1 MAYCVNVKSKEFISL
16 CKDLNISSGNLALIV
31 YEYQNS
37 FNTDEFPSKKFI
49 LNKLQ
54 GIPTKM
60 SDAQIEVYN
69 KYYSTSK
76 VFDTEQELDKAK
88 TKALLFFNP
97 ESLFSYKNYDGKYVL
112 NVASPNQIKSA
123 TDNIGTFSTTN
134 DNVFL
139 QKSSSF
145 NDVYSKLKLLNNKTL
160 SGIGSSKKIKSYLTS
175 NGIPFEIVDFII
187 KGYETVPSI
196 KNFTPYTAFQYL
208 MNLQYDSLTD
218 QYKKSIVSPRNE
230 ALEKLLIDYL
240 HKYNF
245 EINIG
250 DAIQKFGDVTGVLD
264 IINKIIYVA
273 NNRNQLTIPEEF
285 GHAFIELL
293 GSTTSNREEN
303 REFTFLMNTVEDT
316 ELYKQVYEQYKDV
329 YLTKDRKP
337 DIYKIKKEAIGQA
350 VGLALISNFE
360 NKPLKTKNFLQKLLD
375 FIERILNKFK
385 DAEYASF
392 NSLVN
397 KMAEEI
403 IKGDTHRLE
412 KVDKQGYNLLNYYK
426 TIEEQNKQDGGKAIK
441 FMQFFSQ
448 EMGNDITG
456 SLAYRLQGTVYR
468 PKMDSLH
475 DIDMHVP
482 PSAHNLNLNSISI
495 RTTVRASK
503 ARNKN
508 QNVLLDLLLNTEYF
522 TKIKNKYPKIRFG
535 AAFPAKNSNN
545 ITVNAVY
552 SEDTSLSER
561 FLQMSGSY
569 ASRLEN
575 FTEEERKQIYLFDF
589 FLIDEERSKFY
600 EPEYGLNLTYFDTPI
615 REKRWMGRAKDIMD
629 YQNWKVFEQFKD
641 KILPKEDDLM
651 YQLAQ
656 SKNQTSVKNNM
667 TDSFKEGSATR
678 FTTSKSSNY
687 RERTK
692 ENTDWS
698 DVTLALAKDFN
709 TAGEKLTKNV
719 AGKKYVPYELE
730 GAGEHAFDAD
740 EILDAIKA
748 KGLPTENIKLNIAGN
763 GIYNLK
769 DWTQEEL
776 NDYLTEILQGLLNLG
791 VTIAEV
797 RTGGQTGVDEAG
809 IIAAQRLGIP
819 SEVHT
824 TSDYRFR
831 DKSGKDISN
840 EQAFKAR
847 FQQGQV
853 SQEEHPIVEI
863 YNGEWSR
870 NEVAKDTESLYI
882 FTDNTDRDSGKTL
895 INPNS
900 KYAKKY
906 GKDKH
911 YPTMTQAV
919 IRGLDNAMPIST
931 QRWYHQGAKGISGRW
946 TDKDIKEFEKVIDSE
961 IKDILEEW
969 NTGKYKRIVISNADG
984 FFNTKISNISMDR
997 TPLLYK
1003 MLEEKLTKA
1012 GIVGNIQEEQVEIT
1026 PELLEAQDI
1035 VDEIKEDSNLHI
1047 RRDDTTHIYYI
1058 DGKPADTSVTKLIH
1072 GNVNLGEWG
1081 IPSTSIGNSLDL
1093 AARLFFRNG
1102 TIIGEKIPNMTKEQI
1117 VNLNDDLIKLRD
1129 SLDKKFGGKLG
1140 EAYNVVTEEILLAGK
1155 YKYLNKEGK
1164 PVSITV
1170 GGTMDMLIYDK
1181 DGNFYIYDF
1190 KTKRTLDASKP
1201 KEFDSETVEG
1211 YYKQLSMYKAI
1222 LEANYPQLKGKIKEL
1237 NLIRF
1242 DTYYPAPLGENNG
1255 EVAYSKFGDNLY
1267 YTEDDST
1274 PTPIQNNES
1283 YKAPRLSIISENG
1296 IIVAPEQAL
1305 EGEYKSYKDL
1315 DRIERELIEEEVG
1328 ETTVE
1333 ETVEQTSLDRQ
1344 ISDLYNPGI
1353 MSASERQFLGNTAMY
1368 YASFIITHLQTSRK
1382 ASNKYFGNSY
1392 MMYNFT
1398 SMSRRE
1404 IIDTIGIS
1412 TILDYVKE
1420 TYFNSEL
1427 REDIEDL
1434 EVLNKLDVAYD
1445 NWGAL
1450 TMGAYSKLITL
1461 EDTTV
1466 VKARPDEVTLE
1477 GLYEGAQDIV
1487 EGATLE
1493 EKEREYWQ
1501 LGQRQISAR
1510 SSIMG
1515 EVKRAIERMPVKDAN
1530 GDYILDKYGYKF
1542 MTFMDS
1548 GEATNR
1554 LLDWCSNCTTIEEME
1569 EALTDLA
1576 ATNPWLNTLL
1586 DKMQKEPFRSL
1597 FFHSFRKQHTKYS
1610 IITIDRDSEGKV
1622 SYNIQV
1628 INTKEA
1634 DKAILEDVVTMYN
1647 SGMMQDIIT
1656 PLKGS
1661 LEGKG
1666 KVNVK
1671 SVTEIKNKVS
1681 SLLKTLQD
1689 AHSDGDLEEATI
1701 KEYTPLINIL
1711 KILGIPTDTK
1721 VLKEAFA
1728 KDIKKKNFN
1737 NTNIFKILREI
1748 NNITDTLLDNKD
1760 RLDYN
1765 PLLKG
1770 TEGNIYSNYK
1780 SIVNILSNY
1789 MFDSIEASTYENG
1802 KMYYSYNLPS
1812 YLGKLMINL
1821 KDSLGNERKFKE
1833 FIEKEYGKYR
1843 WFKDGNTWNN
1853 EWLRQLASSKEA
1865 RDKLDYKVQLSY
1877 DKTDYTELSELSYTL
1892 SLIQEY
1898 FYDNSNKG
1906 DRKLAWYRVP
1916 ILANKPSSEFIR
1928 FTRYSGKHYKED
1940 IKRGLLKVFNQEVMR
1955 IKTVLERSIN
1965 PNINKIGVKEKIT
1978 YDIKDGIISD
1988 KLKNKIKNGTL
1999 TVDDFISEGKSL
2011 FKGSGAEFK
2020 FLDILNNEILAGTE
2034 LGEIIVEKING
2045 VEVNEDTF
2053 IDLFNKA
2060 IDFYMDKIVTE
2071 QLLEWRSLGLYD
2083 LNESSKENEK
2093 PTFKYLSNLGNTIEV
2108 IDDALE
2114 EYIWNDMFATINI
2127 IELTATDLAY
2137 YRNVE
2142 DFQKRYAQV
2151 HAPSMRLNP
2160 SAEVLDGSKYSING
2174 RYSADGMERTIYLQ
2188 DNISKSE
2195 IIDNVSRAFD
2205 NKIASTSGVEKNYL
2219 KMIKSQVLDA
2229 FKEVNWADAQGYS
2242 SPTSYRKKM
2251 GMMGRWDETME
2262 EAYERIVKGNYNI
2275 NDLQVVW
2282 QPFKPFVYSQV
2293 SKSSG
2298 AKTMSEIK
2306 VPIQNK
2312 NSEYLLFLADAIMRG
2327 DNQYNKLVA
2336 IFDFMEDSAYD
2347 GRVSDKGKVVK
2358 EGTYNGIGIDTV
2370 QFVSAVNSGSM
2381 GAININNVDT
2391 YDEVKQRLHN
2401 AVYYNTDKSEVADN
2415 AMDRYNDQ
2423 VVHTI
2428 PFEDYGIQQEVPA
2441 HFTDHEQLMGSQIRI
2456 LSISDITPNTSFNIN
2471 GETITDKELVD
2482 EYQNLIAKNIRESFN
2497 LLIEEFNLKGTRK
2510 EKNRALSDLLIKTI
2524 LKDQRYGSDL
2534 LRACSLDANGEFN
2547 IPPSDPIHS
2556 NRIQQLLNSII
2567 KNRINKQKI
2576 SGGPVV
2582 QASSFGLAE
2591 DLEIVYNEN
2600 GTIKYFQC
2608 YLPIPSEELERALTR
2623 PDGTIMDI
2631 DEAIE
2636 KGIMT
2641 EDMRKAIG
2649 YRIPTEDKYSMA
2661 PLYIKG
2667 FLPKAAGEAVML
2679 PKEITALSGSD
2690 FDIDKMYIMLK
2701 SVKYSKEYFDR
2712 KAFKSAIRESLK
2724 EKGYSDEYINNFI
2737 KGNATEDSVDI
2748 YLDKIENGVAF
2759 TREDKEGKEL
2769 EDRKGLALYDAYIA
2783 NKNRFIKKLEAK
2795 VIEDTDTR
2803 EGRNNRIFDLQW
2815 AVLTNEDT
2823 AIKLF
2828 NPGSFDVQKKSARI
2842 INVLKSTNKY
2852 SYEELSKMSLK
2863 QLEELAES
2871 GSNRNIIF
2879 SGTQVYFHKQ
2889 NMTAGKLIGV
2899 FANNNTSHAF
2909 ISMQDITLNIE
2920 EEFMFNNVPI
2930 DNMRNNKLDSLHGKD
2945 GALIS
2950 KTIAGFLAASVDA
2963 VKDPVL
2969 NAMNLNTFT
2978 VNTAMLLVRLG
2989 FDSGSIGLFLTQ
3001 PIIEKVTRE
3010 YFKRSNEGYVT
3021 IDEVIKEFLPEDENL
3036 IESIVSNLKNT
3047 AFTKRDLAE
3056 GIMEGV
3062 IDSDFQISAL
3072 VLFSKLSTM
3081 AQDLNSLTFLTK
3093 FNSVTNAVGPTIADT
3108 FVLRD
3113 RYERFIDKMESENA
3127 PFNANAFKVLD
3138 NSPILKA
3145 FYETTV
3151 ADGGAS
3157 ELIFREYFPHYNYS
3171 FMYTLEQLKGLTKGN
3186 IDAKTI
3192 NKLVN
3197 DFVLYNLTLGDRP
3210 VIDSSEKNR
3219 LKFTKNFVDF
3229 YKKSTNNISNNNLIS
3244 NIKLKSPDRKCPVP
3258 TLEVKTGGYSID
3270 LQEKIRSSWGDL
3282 ILNPET
3288 RQLGKDLFFYNIFRS
3303 GFGFSPK
3310 TFGHLA
3316 SVDVRMMIDGYI
3328 NAIRGNIT
3336 NESFNTNEFLYQFF
3350 RNHVQDYKLVPKL
3363 KITKGVNI
3371 SNRTNIRGENVIT
3384 FASNK
3389 WNGLDA
3395 IIVKRSVNETT
3406 FAPVIIFNN
3415 KVYMNPRISGYSV
3428 SYTETTPLGNTNNF
3442 LEYGPYGSNMKS
3454 VLNTKEDKVDKDKE
3468 VLPLEPKKDTVE
3480 EIDIK
3485 DNISKKVLNI
3495 ITATEKRS
3503 NITLKQLFD
3512 KISLEE
3518 DKARAYK
3525 DLLNQLL
3532 EELGITKEDTKSKI
3546 VEEQLKNKIKGLC

>member
-16 CKDLNISSGNLALIV
+16 CKDLNVSSGDLALIV

-37 FNTDEFPSKKFI
+37 FNTDEFPSKEFI

-60 SDAQIEVYN
+60 SNAQIEVYN
-69 KYYSTSK
+69 KYYSASK

-97 ESLFSYKNYDGKYVL
+97 EALFSYKNYDGKYVL
-112 NVASPNQIKSA
+112 NVASPDFTEA
-123 TDNIGTFSTTN
+123 TN
-134 DNVFL
+134 DNIYYQQDNRVNFIEQQEKL
-139 QKSSSF
+139 RKMSNKYKS
-145 NDVYSKLKLLNNKTL
+145 LNRL
-160 SGIGSSKKIKSYLTS
+160 GSIKKIKEHFKQQSIAPEVYNL
-175 NGIPFEIVDFII
+175 II
-187 KGYETVPSI
+187 KAVELNPSLLSLSPI
-196 KNFTPYTAFQYL
+196 EVFNTIV
-208 MNLQYDSLTD
+208 NLQHRDLLEVFNNNYAK
-218 QYKKSIVSPRNE
+218 QVNKE
-230 ALEKLLIDYL
+230 LEKILISILEKYKISIQEVDMERFGGALGAFDILNKVIYL
-240 HKYNF
+240 ANS
-245 EINIG
+245 
-250 DAIQKFGDVTGVLD
+250 D
-264 IINKIIYVA
+264 I
-273 NNRNQLTIPEEF
+273 RNATTFPEEF
-285 GHAFIELL
+285 AHAFVELM
-293 GSTTSNREEN
+293 GSPRKPNKNSPEN
-303 REFTFLMNTVEDT
+303 TDFKFLMDNIENTSI
-316 ELYKQVYEQYKDV
+316 YKQTFEEYKNIYIDKK
-329 YLTKDRKP
+329 TGEP
-337 DIYKIKKEAIGQA
+337 DIYKIKKEAIGKA
-350 VGLALISNFE
+350 LAAGLLSNFE
-360 NKPLKTKNFLQKLLD
+360 NQKNENKEKSFWEKLKVWFQN
-375 FIERILNKFK
+375 IINKFK
-385 DAEYASF
+385 GVEYASF
-392 NSLVN
+392 DSLIN
-397 KMAEEI
+397 KISKEI
-403 IKGDTHRLE
+403 LNGDTSRLN
-412 KVDKQGYNLLNYYK
+412 KVDASNYKLLDYAETLANQ
-426 TIEEQNKQDGGKAIK
+426 TKQDGGKSL
-441 FMQFFSQ
+441 QFLKYFSKL
-448 EMGNDITG
+448 GNIITG
-456 SLAYRLQGTVYR
+456 SLSYRYQGTVYR
-468 PKMDSLH
+468 GSLDSLH
-475 DIDMHVP
+475 DIDMIVGK
-482 PSAHNLNLNSISI
+482 SVHNININNPALSRIKYI
-495 RTTVRASK
+495 EK
-503 ARNKN
+503 DK
-508 QNVLLDLLLNTEYF
+508 LLNYF
-522 TKIKNKYPKIRFG
+522 SEQPYFKKILADYPKMKL
-535 AAFPAKNSNN
+535 AAAYKTGDFFT
-545 ITVNAVY
+545 INAVY
-552 SEDTSLSER
+552 SENEALSNR
-561 FLQMSGSY
+561 FIALSGGY
-569 ASRLEN
+569 ANRLN
-575 FTEEERKQIYLFDF
+575 HFTEEERKQIYLFDF
-589 FLIDEERSKFY
+589 FLKNHDDTQYIASPEEFKLAKWDVSFK
-600 EPEYGLNLTYFDTPI
+600 
-615 REKRWMGRAKDIMD
+615 EKQFSMGRAKGIFD
-629 YQNWKVFEQFKD
+629 YQMWEKYEQFKD
-641 KILPKEDDLM
+641 SIEADTDNIM
-651 YQLAQ
+651 YQTN
-656 SKNQTSVKNNM
+656 NQTLNIWAGTNENADLSNFAERPFIVTSVGIDSSGPIAGNFKTVEGAFQAQKLAYSNNYTDAQIEEIKSRLEKASGSQAKQIGRSILGLDIKAWNSISSVLMKNLLLE
-667 TDSFKEGSATR
+667 SFEQNPKALQRLLATGNITLTHTQEKSKWGTEFPR
-678 FTTSKSSNY
+678 LLMEVREELRQSQLKSQTKFSTSKSTSY
-687 RERTK
+687 PERTK
-692 ENTDWS
+692 ENAEWS
-698 DVTLALAKDFN
+698 DITLDFTESDKGSGGN
-709 TAGEKLTKNV
+709 RELTKQV
-719 AGKKYVPYELE
+719 AGKKYIHFKLHSE
-730 GAGEHAFDAD
+730 GDNSYDAN
-740 EILDAIKA
+740 EILDAIKQA
-748 KGLPTENIKLNIAGN
+748 GLPTKNIKLNIAGSEI
-763 GIYNLK
+763 GKLK
-769 DWTQEEL
+769 ETQERYNEEMERIL
-776 NDYLTEILQGLLNLG
+776 NDLLALG
-791 VTIAEV
+791 VSISEI
-797 RTGGQTGVDEAG
+797 RTGGQTGIDEAG

-819 SEVHT
+819 NEVHT
-824 TSDYRFR
+824 TSDFKFR
-831 DKSGKDISN
+831 DESGKDISN
-840 EQAFKAR
+840 EKAFKAR
-847 FQQGQV
+847 FQQGQD
-853 SQEEHPIVEI
+853 SQ
-863 YNGEWSR
+863 GEQP
-870 NEVAKDTESLYI
+870 V
-882 FTDNTDRDSGKTL
+882 NT
-895 INPNS
+895 S
-900 KYAKKY
+900 K
-906 GKDKH
+906 
-911 YPTMTQAV
+911 
-919 IRGLDNAMPIST
+919 L
-931 QRWYHQGAKGISGRW
+931 
-946 TDKDIKEFEKVIDSE
+946 
-961 IKDILEEW
+961 
-969 NTGKYKRIVISNADG
+969 
-984 FFNTKISNISMDR
+984 
-997 TPLLYK
+997 
-1003 MLEEKLTKA
+1003 
-1012 GIVGNIQEEQVEIT
+1012 QE
-1026 PELLEAQDI
+1026 AADI

-1058 DGKPADTSVTKLIH
+1058 DGKPADSSVTKVIH
-1072 GNVNLGEWG
+1072 GDVNLGEWG
-1081 IPSTSIGNSLDL
+1081 IPSTTIGSSLDL
-1093 AARLFFRNG
+1093 AARAFFIRG
-1102 TIIGEKIPNMTKEQI
+1102 TIIGENIPNMTKEQI
-1117 VNLNDDLIKLRD
+1117 ANLEEDLIKLRD

-1140 EAYNVVTEEILLAGK
+1140 ESYNVVTEEILLAGK
-1155 YKYLNKEGK
+1155 YRYLDKEGK

-1190 KTKRTLDASKP
+1190 KTKRTPDASKP
-1201 KEFDSETVEG
+1201 KEFDSETAEG

-1242 DTYYPAPLGENNG
+1242 DTYYPTPIGENNG
-1255 EVAYSKFGDNLY
+1255 EVTYIKYGDNLY
-1267 YTEDDST
+1267 YSDNDTST
-1274 PTPIQNNES
+1274 PKPIQTNNNYS
-1283 YKAPRLSIISENG
+1283 APRLSIISENG
-1296 IIVAPEQAL
+1296 IIVAPEQTL
-1305 EGEYKSYKDL
+1305 EGEYSSYKDL
-1315 DRIERELIEEEVG
+1315 DKSERELMEEEVG
-1328 ETTVE
+1328 GTTVE
-1333 ETVEQTSLDRQ
+1333 EAAEQTSLDRQ

-1382 ASNKYFGNSY
+1382 ANSKYFGNSY

-1398 SMSRRE
+1398 AMSRRE

-1427 REDIEDL
+1427 REDIEDF
-1434 EVLNKLDVAYD
+1434 ETLNKLDVAYN

-1477 GLYEGAQDIV
+1477 GLYEEAQDIV

-1515 EVKRAIERMPVKDAN
+1515 EVKRAIERMPIKDAN
-1530 GDYILDKYGYKF
+1530 GDYVLDEYGYGF

-1569 EALTDLA
+1569 EVLADLA
-1576 ATNPWLNTLL
+1576 ATNPWLNGLL

-1610 IITIDRDSEGKV
+1610 IVTVDRDSKGKV

-1634 DKAILEDVVTMYN
+1634 DKAILEDVVTMYH
-1647 SGMMQDIIT
+1647 SGLMKDIIT

-1671 SVTEIKNKVS
+1671 SVTEIKNKVA

-1689 AHSDGDLEEATI
+1689 AHSDGNLEEALTR
-1701 KEYTPLINIL
+1701 EYTSLINIL
-1711 KILGIPTDTK
+1711 KILGIPTDAK

-1728 KDIKKKNFN
+1728 KDSKKKNFN
-1737 NTNIFKILREI
+1737 NTNIFKILRKV
-1748 NNITDTLLDNKD
+1748 NNITDALLDNKD
-1760 RLDYN
+1760 RVDYN
-1765 PLLKG
+1765 PVLKG
-1770 TEGNIYSNYK
+1770 TEGNVYSNYK
-1780 SIVNILSNY
+1780 AIVEILSNY

-1821 KDSLGNERKFKE
+1821 KDSLGDERKFKE
-1833 FIEKEYGKYR
+1833 FIENEYGRYR
-1843 WFKDGNTWNN
+1843 WFKDGNIWNN
-1853 EWLRQLASSKEA
+1853 EWLRQLVSSKEA

-1892 SLIQEY
+1892 SLMQEY
-1898 FYDNSNKG
+1898 FYDTSNKG

-1955 IKTVLERSIN
+1955 IKTVLERATN

-2020 FLDILNNEILAGTE
+2020 FLDALNNEILDGTE
-2034 LGEIIVEKING
+2034 LGAMIVEKING
-2045 VEVNEDTF
+2045 TEVNEDTF
-2053 IDLFNKA
+2053 IDLFNRT
-2060 IDFYMDKIVTE
+2060 IDAYMDEIVAK
-2071 QLLEWRSLGLYD
+2071 QKAEWEYLGLYD
-2083 LNESSKENEK
+2083 LNESSKEDEE
-2093 PTFKYLSNLGNTIEV
+2093 PTFKYLSNLGKTREAVDNL
-2108 IDDALE
+2108 LE

-2151 HAPSMRLNP
+2151 HSPSMRLNP
-2160 SAEVLDGSKYSING
+2160 SAEVLDGSKYSINNK
-2174 RYSADGMERTIYLQ
+2174 YSADGMERTIYLQ
-2188 DNISKSE
+2188 DNISESD
-2195 IIDNVSRAFD
+2195 IIENVGKAFD

-2219 KMIKSQVLDA
+2219 KLIKSQVLDA

-2251 GMMGRWDETME
+2251 GMMGKWDETME
-2262 EAYERIVKGNYNI
+2262 EAYGRIVKGNYNI
-2275 NDLQVVW
+2275 NDLQIVW

-2293 SKSSG
+2293 AKSSG
-2298 AKTMSEIK
+2298 AETMSEIK

-2358 EGTYNGIGIDTV
+2358 EGTYNGVGIDTV

-2381 GAININNVDT
+2381 GAININDINT
-2391 YDEVKQRLHN
+2391 YEDIKQRLHN
-2401 AVYYNTDKSEVADN
+2401 AVYYNADKSEVADN

-2428 PFEDYGIQQEVPA
+2428 SFEDYGIQQEVPA
-2441 HFTDHEQLMGSQIRI
+2441 HFSDHEQLMGSQIRI
-2456 LSISDITPNTSFNIN
+2456 LSVSDITPNTSFNVN
-2471 GETITDKELVD
+2471 GETLTDKELVN
-2482 EYQNLIAKNIRESFN
+2482 EYQSLIAENIRESFD
-2497 LLIEEFNLKGTRK
+2497 LLIKEFNLKGTRK

-2591 DLEIVYNEN
+2591 DLKIVYNED
-2600 GTIKYFQC
+2600 GTIKYFEC

-2641 EDMRKAIG
+2641 EDMRKVIG

-2661 PLYIKG
+2661 PLMIKG

-2679 PKEITALSGSD
+2679 PKEITTLSGSD

-2759 TREDKEGKEL
+2759 TREDKEGNEL

-2783 NKNRFIKKLEAK
+2783 NKNRFTKKLESK
-2795 VIEDTDTR
+2795 VIEGTDTR

-2863 QLEELAES
+2863 QLEALAES

-2889 NMTAGKLIGV
+2889 NMTAGKLIGI

-2909 ISMQDITLNIE
+2909 ISMQDISLNLE
-2920 EEFMFNNVPI
+2920 EGFMFNNVPV
-2930 DNMRNNKLDSLHGKD
+2930 DNMRNNKLDALHGKD
-2945 GALIS
+2945 GSLIS

-2978 VNTAMLLVRLG
+2978 ANTTMLLVRLG
-2989 FDSGSIGLFLTQ
+2989 FDSDSIGLFLTQ

-3021 IDEVIKEFLPEDENL
+3021 IDEVIKEFLPNDEDLVKSIARNL
-3036 IESIVSNLKNT
+3036 ENT

-3062 IDSDFQISAL
+3062 TDSDFQISVL
-3072 VLFSKLSTM
+3072 MLFSKLSTI

-3108 FVLRD
+3108 FILRD
-3113 RYERFIDKMESENA
+3113 RYERFMDKMKSDSA
-3127 PFNANAFKVLD
+3127 PFNVNAFGVID

-3157 ELIFREYFPHYNYS
+3157 ELIFREYFPHYTQS
-3171 FMYTLEQLKGLTKGN
+3171 FMYTLEQLKGSIKGN

-3197 DFVLYNLTLGDRP
+3197 DFVLYNLTLGDKP

-3219 LKFTKNFVDF
+3219 RKFIKNFVDF
-3229 YKKSTNNISNNNLIS
+3229 YKNSVDNISNNDLIS
-3244 NIKLKSPDRKCPVP
+3244 NIKFKSPDRKCPVP

-3270 LQEKIRSSWGDL
+3270 LQERIKSSWGDL

-3328 NAIRGNIT
+3328 NAIRNNIT

-3350 RNHVQDYKLVPKL
+3350 RNHVQEYKLVPKL
-3363 KITKGVNI
+3363 KTTKGVNI
-3371 SNRTNIRGENVIT
+3371 SNRTNIKGENIIT
-3384 FASNK
+3384 FASDK
-3389 WNGLDA
+3389 WKGLDT
-3395 IIVKRSVNETT
+3395 IIVKRSSVETT
-3406 FAPVIIFNN
+3406 FAPVIVFNN
-3415 KVYMNPRISGYSV
+3415 KVYMNPRTNGYSV
-3428 SYTETTPLGNTNNF
+3428 SYTETTALGNTNNF

-3454 VLNTKEDKVDKDKE
+3454 VLNTKETRVDENKE
-3468 VLPLEPKKDTVE
+3468 TLSLEPQKDTVKE
-3480 EIDIK
+3480 VDIK
-3485 DNISKKVLNI
+3485 DNTAERTLDI
-3495 ITATEKRS
+3495 ITSAEKQDG
-3503 NITLKQLFD
+3503 ITLKQYFS
-3512 KISLEE
+3512 KISSEE
-3518 DKARAYK
+3518 DKTKAYK
-3525 DLLNQLL
+3525 VLLNQLL
-3532 EELGITKEDTKSKI
+3532 EELGITEEDAKSKI